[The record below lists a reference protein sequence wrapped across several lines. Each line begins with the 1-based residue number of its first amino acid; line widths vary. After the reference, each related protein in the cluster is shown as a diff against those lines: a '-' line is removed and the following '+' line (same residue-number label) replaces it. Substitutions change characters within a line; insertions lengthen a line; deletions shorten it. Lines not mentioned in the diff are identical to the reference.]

1 MNTTRTSTRLLTR
14 IGVATM
20 LATISGSAM
29 GAGTFT
35 NPASIKPADGTR
47 ISGDASPVVLS
58 AAQRASVSSAFGW
71 YGRDADLM
79 DGAIVP
85 SVVFTETIGLK
96 ERQDQLNVQVKS
108 REDMLQ
114 EVIRD
119 LYTER
124 QQIGGA
130 SGVQRTVAVDGTIG
144 QGASV
149 DWALVQERV
158 DARLEEARHR
168 LAPSLVE
175 RFDDIDMHTVSLP
188 IGVTAE
194 TMAEILMR
202 TGDYEFVSIDWLCY
216 PANTVPNDPLIN
228 NQWYHTDNRIATY
241 LAWDTT
247 TGGGEIIAV
256 CDTGV
261 DQNHPDLQSAL
272 LPGYNAVT
280 NLDQVDGGF
289 VDDNLNGHGTLVA
302 GCSSAPGNNGTG
314 VSGIGWNYGIIP
326 CKVSNNSDGTASLS
340 NILEGARW
348 GSDNGAY
355 VANCSYGGA
364 EDPATL
370 GTGGHI
376 RNEGHLLTFSAGNFG
391 LADQVNDWDTVTIVG
406 ASTQADNWATWS
418 HTGIGIDCIAPGASI
433 YSTTRTGGYGFTTG
447 TSFSAPITAG
457 ALALVHSANPS
468 LSADE
473 VEYTLLNACDDK
485 ETPGEDNRTGW
496 GRINVAQAVN
506 DAIFGPSVVSLPFND
521 DFSNVDL
528 IQWRDITGD
537 VSVSSAAT
545 NEPSGDDSLN
555 LSGTAQTNT
564 VFIRASGFAGDTG
577 IIRFATQHKGTG
589 AGEDL
594 TVEFWSGI
602 TSSWQAL
609 TTIPSD
615 GVDQDEFTMHRL
627 EFPVFGISD
636 EFRLRFTTNG
646 DSASDDWYIDDVEVA
661 YFDGNSIPWND
672 DFEDGVS
679 LFLDWSTFTG
689 VVTDEASATGTM
701 SARLDSSDSMET
713 QDIDN
718 STGVPPI
725 YLRFSTQ
732 HVGTEAGEGLV
743 LEYQDLFLNWVE
755 ITTIES
761 DGVDQNGFE
770 FHQMEF
776 PVFGFHE
783 FLRLRFTSLGNE
795 SNDHWYVDDV
805 ELSTEF
811 VDEPADCP
819 ADFTGDGAL
828 DFFDLSAFLTA
839 LSNEDPSAD
848 FSGDGSYDFF
858 DVSAFLSA
866 FSMGC
871 P

>member
-1 MNTTRTSTRLLTR
+1 MNTTGSQTRLLTT
-14 IGVATM
+14 IG
-20 LATISGSAM
+20 LAAALCAVSGTAL
-29 GAGTFT
+29 GAGKFT
-35 NPASIKPADGTR
+35 NPPSLKPADGTR
-47 ISGDASPVVLS
+47 ISGVATPVTLS
-58 AAQRASVSSAFGW
+58 AAQRASVSSAFAW
-71 YGRDADLM
+71 RGRDASVLE
-79 DGAIVP
+79 GAIVP

-108 REDMLQ
+108 REDMVQ
-114 EVIRD
+114 QVIRD

-124 QQIGGA
+124 QGIGGA
-130 SGVQRTVAVDGTIG
+130 SDAQRTVAAGASLG

-158 DARLEEARHR
+158 EARLEEARHR

-188 IGVTAE
+188 VGVTAE

-216 PANTVPNDPLIN
+216 PTSTVPNDPLIS
-228 NQWYHTDNRIATY
+228 NQWYHSSNRIGTY
-241 LAWDTT
+241 DAWDST
-247 TGGGEIIAV
+247 TGSGEIIAV

-280 NLDQVDGGF
+280 NLAQANGGF

-302 GCSSAPGNNGTG
+302 GCSAAPGNNGTG
-314 VSGIGWNYGIIP
+314 VSGIGWNFGIIP

-355 VANCSYGGA
+355 AANCSYGGA
-364 EDPATL
+364 EDVATL

-376 RNEGHLLTFSAGNFG
+376 RAEGHQLVFSAGNFG
-391 LADQVNDWDTVTIVG
+391 LADQTSDWDTVTIVG
-406 ASTQADNWATWS
+406 ASNNADNWVSWS
-418 HTGIGIDCIAPGASI
+418 HTGIGIDCIAPGVNI
-433 YSTTRTGGYGFTTG
+433 YTSTRTGGYGYTTG

-468 LSADE
+468 LTADE

-496 GRINVAQAVN
+496 GRINVARAVS
-506 DAIFGPSVVSLPFND
+506 DAINGPSIVALPFMD
-521 DFSNVDL
+521 DFSNASL
-528 IQWRDITGD
+528 TQWRDFSGD
-537 VSVSSAAT
+537 VSTSSGAT

-555 LSGTAQTNT
+555 LSGAAQTNT
-564 VFIRASGFAGDTG
+564 VFIRASGFVSQTG
-577 IIRFATQHKGTG
+577 VIRFATQHKGTS
-589 AGEDL
+589 AGENL
-594 TVEFWSGI
+594 AVEYWSQF
-602 TSSWQAL
+602 SASWQPL
-609 TTIPSD
+609 TTIVSD
-615 GVDQDEFTMHRL
+615 GTDQDEFTHHRL
-627 EFPVFGISD
+627 EVPAFGISD
-636 EFRLRFTTNG
+636 EFRLRFTTSGN
-646 DSASDDWYIDDVEVA
+646 SASDDWYIDDVQVS
-661 YFDGNSIPWND
+661 YFEGNSIPWND

-679 LFLDWSTFTG
+679 LFLDWASFNG
-689 VVTDEASATGTM
+689 AVTSEASASGTM
-701 SARLDSSDSMET
+701 SARLDGADSMTT

-718 STGVPPI
+718 STTVPPI

-732 HVGTEAGEGLV
+732 HAGTEAGEGLK

-761 DGVDQNGFE
+761 DGIDQDGFE
-770 FHQMEF
+770 FHQMEL

-783 FLRLRFTSLGNE
+783 FLRLRFTALGNE
-795 SNDHWYVDDV
+795 SNDRWYVDDV
-805 ELSTEF
+805 ELSAEF
-811 VDEPADCP
+811 VDEPVDCP
-819 ADFTGDGAL
+819 ADFTGDGSL

-839 LSNEDPSAD
+839 LSNEDPAAD

-858 DVSAFLSA
+858 DVSAYLSA
-866 FSMGC
+866 FGMGC